1 MNGVKMPTARAL
13 SDRNKLSVLM
23 MKNVNIQKHRNTD
36 CAKNDG
42 KYEKKRNYLTLG
54 TSFQEVVYAGDF
66 LSCLDMPLRAYMP

>member
-42 KYEKKRNYLTLG
+42 NMKKKKLFNLG
-54 TSFQEVVYAGDF
+54 NILPGGSV
-66 LSCLDMPLRAYMP
+66 CR

>member
-23 MKNVNIQKHRNTD
+23 MKNVNIQKHRYTD

-42 KYEKKRNYLTLG
+42 KYEKK
-54 TSFQEVVYAGDF
+54 EII
-66 LSCLDMPLRAYMP
+66 